1 VFPLGGG
8 RKRPP
13 CVPPGRGKKRPPCVP
28 PGRGKSDELINYN
41 MTREKLRI
49 GMFGYGCVGQGLHD
63 VLNSSSGFKADI
75 VRICVKDRTKKRRI
89 SMDHFTFDK
98 NDILNDD
105 SINLVVELIDDADEA
120 FNIVKT
126 AMLKGKN
133 VVSANKMMIANH
145 FRELVDL
152 QNQCGV
158 SMLYEASAGAS
169 IPIIRNLEEYY
180 DNELLYS
187 LRGILNGSTNYIL
200 TKMYNENIPYSQAL
214 SEAIE
219 KGFAESDPALDVE
232 GFDAKFK
239 LCIITGH
246 AYGLFL
252 DPEMVFH
259 YGIDRISK
267 FDIKY
272 AKEKGYKIKL
282 VPYVGK
288 TNENTIT
295 SFVLPRFISSDKYL
309 FNVDNEYNGV
319 ITEAAFADKQ
329 FFSGK
334 GAGGHPTGSAVL
346 SDISANSYGYRYE
359 YKKFQQGTV
368 QNYTRDYRIEIY
380 LRYKNERDREL
391 FNFEEISE
399 QFSSKAYNYVIGV
412 VNLSRLYEIREQLH
426 DMDVFIINTGR
437 RF

>member
-1 VFPLGGG
+1 
-8 RKRPP
+8 
-13 CVPPGRGKKRPPCVP
+13 
-28 PGRGKSDELINYN
+28 

-89 SMDHFTFDK
+89 PMSNFTFEK
-98 NDILNDD
+98 NDILDD
-105 SINLVVELIDDADEA
+105 NSINLVVELIDDADEA
-120 FNIVKT
+120 FSIVKT
-126 AMLKGKN
+126 AMEKGKN
-133 VVSANKMMIANH
+133 VVSANKRMIANH

-152 QNQCGV
+152 QQKYKV

-200 TKMYNENIPYSQAL
+200 TKMHNEDLPYSEALDQAIKL
-214 SEAIE
+214 
-219 KGFAESDPALDVE
+219 GFAESDPTLDVE
-232 GFDAKFK
+232 GFDPKFK

-259 YGIDRISK
+259 YGINRISK

-272 AKEKGYKIKL
+272 SKEKGFKIKL
-282 VPYVGK
+282 VPFVGK

-309 FNVDNEYNGV
+309 YNVDNEYNGV
-319 ITEAAFADKQ
+319 IAEAAFADKQ

-334 GAGGHPTGSAVL
+334 GAGGHATGSAVL

-359 YKKFQQGTV
+359 YKKYQQGTV
-368 QNYTRDYRIEIY
+368 QNYTRNHKLEIY
-380 LRYKNERDREL
+380 LRYKNEKDRDL
-391 FNFEEISE
+391 FGFEEVSE
-399 QFSSKAYNYVIGV
+399 YFSSKLNNYVIGV
-412 VNLSRLYEIREQLH
+412 VNLERLYELREQLSS
-426 DMDVFIINTGR
+426 MDVFIVNTGR
-437 RF
+437 KF